1 MKPKKITSCMLFAMI
16 FSCGMSLQAA
26 NIKAVN
32 FIHDNSIRGCDI
44 HLSQEGNKYFADVY
58 NQQQTIE
65 MWVRISETL
74 DAQGGV
80 LISTKSAFVD
90 DPANDN
96 KSTAGRE
103 LHSVSVTE
111 VTNLNGSI
119 LSYKP
124 ENGQN
129 CLW

>member
-44 HLSQEGNKYFADVY
+44 HLSQEGNKYFADIY

-90 DPANDN
+90 DPANDS
-96 KSTAGRE
+96 KSG
-103 LHSVSVTE
+103 
-111 VTNLNGSI
+111 GY
-119 LSYKP
+119 LS
-124 ENGQN
+124 
-129 CLW
+129 LIHI

>member
-1 MKPKKITSCMLFAMI
+1 MSDRKLSVKNSLKTKLKKQNRMKPKKITSCMLFAMI

-65 MWVRISETL
+65 MWVRIS
-74 DAQGGV
+74 
-80 LISTKSAFVD
+80 
-90 DPANDN
+90 
-96 KSTAGRE
+96 
-103 LHSVSVTE
+103 
-111 VTNLNGSI
+111 
-119 LSYKP
+119 
-124 ENGQN
+124 
-129 CLW
+129 